1 MSAGR
6 DYITP
11 EDIAA
16 VIRSGCNTKQE
27 LLEIVLEAIA
37 NRTCEDPSGCAF
49 AALNFIE

>member
-11 EDIAA
+11 EDIEAT
-16 VIRSGCNTKQE
+16 IRSGSGTKQE
-27 LLEIVLEAIA
+27 LLEIVLVAIA

-49 AALNFIE
+49 AALTFVE